1 MIYIV
6 NTLLIFRFLNV
17 LNVLIILIEIC
28 KREHYNKSCKGVLK
42 MISEKRQSLILQEL
56 KKKIFITPRVN

>member
-1 MIYIV
+1 MA
-6 NTLLIFRFLNV
+6 NT
-17 LNVLIILIEIC
+17 II
-28 KREHYNKSCKGVLK
+28 KVVKVLK